1 MILGT
6 PLVSEWSATG
16 SGRSAG
22 GEVFDAMESKRGIR
36 FGREGKTGGQKR
48 EFFSQND
55 CE

>member
-22 GEVFDAMESKRGIR
+22 GEVFDAMESKRGTGLGVN
-36 FGREGKTGGQKR
+36 GRPVGKKR
-48 EFFSQND
+48 EVFSQID